1 MSAQNIYDD
10 PQFFAGYSQLTRSV
24 QGLNGAPEWP
34 ALRALLPPLAGRRV
48 LDLGCG
54 FGWFSRWALGQGAS
68 EVLGLDVSENMLA
81 RARAEGPADGATAL
95 RYQRTDLEH
104 LERLSLPEAGFDLA
118 YSSLVLHY
126 IENLDGLLAEL
137 KRLLAPGAALV
148 LSLEHPIFTAPRRQG
163 WARDA
168 DGQRH
173 WPVDGYALEGPRVS
187 DWLASGVIKQHR
199 RLDSYL
205 NALLR
210 HGFVLSNL
218 QEWHPSDAQIA
229 AAPALAEERER
240 PMFLLIAA
248 RRV

>member
-1 MSAQNIYDD
+1 MSTQNIYDD
-10 PQFFAGYSQLTRSV
+10 PQFFAGYSQLARSV
-24 QGLNGAPEWP
+24 QGLDGAPEWP
-34 ALRALLPPLAGRRV
+34 ALRALLPPLAGLRV

-54 FGWFSRWALGQGAS
+54 FGWFSRWALGQGAA

-81 RARAEGPADGATAL
+81 RARAEGPAGDAAAL
-95 RYQRTDLEH
+95 RYQRADLEH
-104 LERLSLPEAGFDLA
+104 LERLALPEAGFDLA

-137 KRLLAPGAALV
+137 QRLLAPGAALV
-148 LSLEHPIFTAPRRQG
+148 LSLEHPIFTAPRRQA
-163 WARDA
+163 WASDA

-187 DWLASGVIKQHR
+187 DWLAPGVIKQHR

-210 HGFVLSNL
+210 HGFALNSL